1 MLILAG
7 EREVKREG
15 KSLLT
20 KGLVAEPATT
30 DALAE
35 SNAPYFGAEL
45 DEGSL
50 VPADDDDL
58 GKACFEDWL
67 ARS

>member
-1 MLILAG
+1 M
-7 EREVKREG
+7 
-15 KSLLT
+15 
-20 KGLVAEPATT
+20 TT

-50 VPADDDDL
+50 VPADEDL
-58 GKACFEDWL
+58 DKVGFEDWL

>member
-1 MLILAG
+1 M
-7 EREVKREG
+7 
-15 KSLLT
+15 
-20 KGLVAEPATT
+20 VAEPATT

>member
-1 MLILAG
+1 MA
-7 EREVKREG
+7 

-20 KGLVAEPATT
+20 KGLVAEPVTT

-50 VPADDDDL
+50 VPADEDL
-58 GKACFEDWL
+58 DKVGFEDWL

>member
-1 MLILAG
+1 M
-7 EREVKREG
+7 
-15 KSLLT
+15 
-20 KGLVAEPATT
+20 TT

-50 VPADDDDL
+50 VPADEDL
-58 GKACFEDWL
+58 DKVGFEDRL
-67 ARS
+67 TRSPAGAVTSSGRMIASVGTPPYAAMA